1 MGVMQVRQTR
11 QLERMND
18 QENKAEG
25 SRARGR
31 AHLCQTSGTV
41 SRACGA
47 ATPPRAAWR
56 HVGRRDR
63 RRDRRRAQER
73 LRRRGRVAIGAI
85 LAAEPRHGLPA
96 RGAFARK
103 VRASAAPPARS

>member
-63 RRDRRRAQER
+63 RRDRRRDH
-73 LRRRGRVAIGAI
+73 RRDHRRCC
-85 LAAEPRHGLPA
+85 P
-96 RGAFARK
+96 
-103 VRASAAPPARS
+103 RASCDARPAAGPPQRRSSAASP